1 RLSDRAVKSWNLRVM
16 GRERP
21 CRALAMDPDPLAL
34 AADGV
39 LLELGDVVA
48 DVINQVH
55 LQLLPRA
62 AEDFRED
69 LAGLMR
75 QALPVAPGKVGRRTH
90 GRDIAL
96 TLRTV
101 DRTARQLAI
110 GQRNV
115 IPFGCL

>member
-1 RLSDRAVKSWNLRVM
+1 ESLFHTPLLTHQHPTRPTHVAGDDHRLADRAVKSRDLRVM

-62 AEDFRED
+62 AENFRED
-69 LAGLMR
+69 LAGLM
-75 QALPVAPGKVGRRTH
+75 H
-90 GRDIAL
+90 EE
-96 TLRTV
+96 
-101 DRTARQLAI
+101 
-110 GQRNV
+110 
-115 IPFGCL
+115 